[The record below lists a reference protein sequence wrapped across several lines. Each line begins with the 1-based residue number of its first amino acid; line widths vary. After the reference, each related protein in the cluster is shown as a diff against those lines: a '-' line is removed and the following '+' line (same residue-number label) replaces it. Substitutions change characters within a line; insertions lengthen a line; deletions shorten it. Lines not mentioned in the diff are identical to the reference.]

1 MKTLKVLSID
11 MDFFQNVDYDTIIEC
26 YPDGHDYSAMLSAI
40 VWASHYSNSNE
51 AKRLN
56 DVTCPDESLKTLK
69 HILGRQLQ
77 STPVFI
83 SQSHLDIYK
92 FIHDKLKLHH
102 AKFLEV
108 VNIDMHHDMFT
119 DNVDTVDC
127 GNWAHHIRQEVP
139 TRFTWISHDISEE
152 AMDYSV
158 IQDLDEVNIVKNDFK
173 CIEDIRFDL
182 IFLCRSDAW
191 YPPHL
196 DDKFNEL
203 VECLC
208 NFYNVKVS
216 DRLVSRDSVNFQTK
230 HLQQIYDRVVE
241 DAAKEQLESEVAV

>member
-1 MKTLKVLSID
+1 MKTLRVLSID
-11 MDFFQNVDYDTIIEC
+11 IDFFQNVDYNTLSEC
-26 YPDGHDYSAMLSAI
+26 YPDGHDYGAMLSAI
-40 VWASHYSNSNE
+40 VWASHYSNPNE

-56 DVTCPDESLKTLK
+56 DVTCPDESLNTLK

-152 AMDYSV
+152 VMDYSV
-158 IQDLDEVNIVKNDFK
+158 IQDLDEVNIVKNDLHS
-173 CIEDIRFDL
+173 IEDMRFDA

-196 DDKFNEL
+196 DNKFNEL
-203 VECLC
+203 VECLS
-208 NFYNVKVS
+208 NFYQLKVS
-216 DRLVSRDSVNFQTK
+216 DRLISRDSYLPQVNQ
-230 HLQQIYDRVVE
+230 LRQVYDNMNTAIE
-241 DAAKEQLESEVAV
+241 EVNKSNE

>member
-1 MKTLKVLSID
+1 
-11 MDFFQNVDYDTIIEC
+11 MDFFQDVDYDTIIQC

-40 VWASHYSNSNE
+40 VWSGHYSNPNE

-56 DVTCPDESLKTLK
+56 NVTCPDESLQTLK
-69 HILGRQLQ
+69 YILGKQLQ
-77 STPVFI
+77 KTPVFI
-83 SQSHLDIYK
+83 SQTHLDIYN
-92 FIHDKLKLHH
+92 FIHEQLEIQG
-102 AKFLEV
+102 AQFLEV

-119 DNVDTVDC
+119 DYLDGVDC

-158 IQDLDEVNIVKNDFK
+158 IHDLHEVNIIKNDLHT
-173 CIEDIRFDL
+173 IEEMRFDA

-196 DDKFNEL
+196 DGKFNEL
-203 VECLC
+203 VECLS

-216 DRLVSRDSVNFQTK
+216 DLLVSRDNIKFHIN
-230 HLQQIYDRVVE
+230 HLQSIQQIYDRVVE
-241 DAAKEQLESEVAV
+241 QAEEKQSESEVAI